1 MFKIMNMKIEY
12 LYNFYNFYLDLT
24 NSDVY
29 AYMDSH
35 SIKFITLNSSHL
47 SRNQ

>member
-1 MFKIMNMKIEY
+1 MSKNKTVKMFKIMNMKIEY

-29 AYMDSH
+29 AYMDRH
-35 SIKFITLNSSHL
+35 SINLSH
-47 SRNQ
+47 